1 MFKSGFIS
9 IIGRPNVG
17 KSTLLNAIV
26 GERIAITTHKPQTTR
41 NKIVGIRNLTEPQA
55 AQMIFLD
62 TPGIH
67 RAETP
72 LNRAMV
78 ETATATFRSVD
89 LLLMLTEA
97 SATAHSDDRMILG
110 FLRETVIPVFLV
122 INKID
127 LVDAPLLLPMIEK
140 YRKLFP
146 FREILPVSAL
156 KVRGIDILIGEI
168 LKLLPEG
175 PRYFPE
181 EIMTDRSERFIAAEI
196 IREKITLRTRQEI
209 PYATAVVIDA
219 FKEDESKDLIR
230 ISATI
235 HVEKDSQKG
244 IIIGK
249 NGSMLKE
256 IGTRARLDLESF
268 FAAKVFLELYVRV
281 AKDWTHDPRLL
292 HEFGYGERKP

>member
-97 SATAHSDDRMILG
+97 SAAAHSDDRMILG

-181 EIMTDRSERFIAAEI
+181 EIMTDRSDRFIAAES

-219 FKEDESKDLIR
+219 FKEDESKNLIR

>member
-181 EIMTDRSERFIAAEI
+181 EVMTDRSERFIAAEI

-219 FKEDESKDLIR
+219 FKEDESKNLIR

>member
-97 SATAHSDDRMILG
+97 SAAAHSEDRMILG

-219 FKEDESKDLIR
+219 FKEDESKNLIR